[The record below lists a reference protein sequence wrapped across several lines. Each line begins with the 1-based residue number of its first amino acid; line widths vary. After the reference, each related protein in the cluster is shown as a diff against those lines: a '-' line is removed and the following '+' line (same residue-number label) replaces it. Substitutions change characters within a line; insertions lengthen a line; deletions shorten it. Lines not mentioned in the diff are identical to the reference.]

1 MSSMKRN
8 LGWFVLLLS
17 LISVAACKIDME
29 QEIWLNKN
37 NSGKA
42 AIKVALNIAMGYDAA
57 SMDSLDLGQNNA
69 MAELAERANNTEG
82 VVVTRYDTAT
92 DHSDEEMNYIYYLD
106 FTFKD
111 LNGLRSVLCVDP
123 NSGMAIKKTW
133 RGKLLTMDARQFN
146 LQMEGSEEDMEYFS
160 FLDMNLTT
168 IVNLPKKAKRIDKSG
183 YGTKL
188 DKQVI
193 WKTTIDEDWFA
204 EDSVPLSVL
213 F

>member
-1 MSSMKRN
+1 MRLLIKN
-8 LGWFVLLLS
+8 LGWLLVLLS
-17 LISVAACKIDME
+17 LLALTACKIDME

-37 NSGKA
+37 NSGRA
-42 AIKVALNIAMGYDAA
+42 AVKVALNIAMGYDAN

-69 MAELAERANNTEG
+69 MAGLAERANNTEG
-82 VVVTRYDTAT
+82 VVVTRFDSAT

-111 LNGLRSVLCVDP
+111 LKGLRSVLCVDP
-123 NSGMAIKKTW
+123 NRGMAIKKTW
-133 RGKLLTMDARQFN
+133 KGKLLTMDARQFN

-168 IVNLPKKAKRIDKSG
+168 TVNLPKKAKRIDKSG